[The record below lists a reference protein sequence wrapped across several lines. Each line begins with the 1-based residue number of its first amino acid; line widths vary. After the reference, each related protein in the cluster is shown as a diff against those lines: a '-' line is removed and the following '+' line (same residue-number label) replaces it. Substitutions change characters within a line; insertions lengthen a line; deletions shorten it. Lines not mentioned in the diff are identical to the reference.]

1 MSGRRAGAGPAT
13 RLAAAALIVA
23 ACGYNGMY
31 NARHADRDGERSL
44 LAGDD
49 SAAARSFAL
58 ASAAAE
64 TLLARTP
71 RDRWTPEAL
80 ALAGRGLAFTGDCGH
95 ALSRLDAARTNARD
109 RETREAAS
117 LAAGWCLVRGAR
129 YSEALTLLEP
139 LQSSRDRIVSTLA
152 TRWTGQALLAQGN
165 AAGAARVLA
174 RTDPG
179 AAGWTLARDAFER
192 GMIARAET
200 LLVARVAA
208 HDLRPELLVLLR
220 DLWVHGDTSVAWRVG
235 SAAAASRGQAELRAA
250 VRVTMAELLLGSGR
264 DADARAM
271 LAPVPKLSGDTA
283 VVARARDAMLGVSL
297 REAATLDDITRDARS
312 ASGAKG
318 RIADAVLLARL
329 LASQDTATGAGR
341 FLAGEVLRDSVGAAR
356 AARTLFTML
365 PVGSPLAAKGWLAAA
380 RLAGDSSAGYVDVVR
395 SRWPDSPYLR
405 ALEGRTGGDTL
416 AIAADTLL
424 RKAWEQAIVVYRD
437 SLEARRAAV
446 SAPSAAPRP

>member
-1 MSGRRAGAGPAT
+1 MSERRAGAGLAT
-13 RLAAAALIVA
+13 RLVAVALIVA
-23 ACGYNGMY
+23 GCGWNGMY
-31 NARHADRDGERSL
+31 NARHADRDGARSL

-95 ALSRLDAARTNARD
+95 ALSRLDVARTKARE
-109 RETREAAS
+109 RETRESAS

-129 YSEALTLLEP
+129 YSEALAVLEP
-139 LQSSRDRIVSTLA
+139 LQSSRDRNVATLA
-152 TRWTGQALLAQGN
+152 TRWTAQALLAQGN

-179 AAGWTLARDAFER
+179 AAEWTLARDAFER
-192 GMIARAET
+192 GAIARAET
-200 LLVARVAA
+200 LLAARVAA
-208 HDLRPELLVLLR
+208 HDLRPELIVLLR
-220 DLWVHGDTSVAWRVG
+220 DLWLHGDTAVAWRVG
-235 SAAAASRGQAELRAA
+235 AAAASSRGQAELRAA
-250 VRVTMAELLLGSGR
+250 VRVTLAELLLQSGR
-264 DADARAM
+264 DADARKM
-271 LAPVPKLSGDTA
+271 LAPVPRLSADTA
-283 VVARARDAMLGVSL
+283 LVARARDAMLGVAL
-297 REAATLDDITRDARS
+297 RDASTLDEIARDARGE
-312 ASGAKG
+312 SGARG
-318 RIADAVLLARL
+318 RVASSVLLARM
-329 LASQDTATGAGR
+329 LASRDTATGAGR
-341 FLAGEVLRDSVGAAR
+341 FLAGEVLRDSIGASR

-380 RLAGDSSAGYVDVVR
+380 RLAGDSSARYVEVAR

-405 ALEGRTGGDTL
+405 ALDGRAGGDTL

-424 RKAWEQAIVVYRD
+424 RKAWDEAIVVYRD
-437 SLEARRAAV
+437 SLEARRAASV
-446 SAPSAAPRP
+446 PPAAPRP